1 MGVPWGL
8 LRLFGVTLLY
18 FLQEI
23 TKSGTSFDPSVL
35 FYDFGLKN
43 LMFWYFAIKIQYPIV
58 TVSIFEIE
66 KPL

>member
-1 MGVPWGL
+1 MFSMGVPQGL

-43 LMFWYFAIKIQYPIV
+43 LMF
-58 TVSIFEIE
+58 
-66 KPL
+66 